1 MNDLLSSHPART
13 LNHAA
18 ESTNSQR
25 NGEQFSALPFHRP
38 PARLLAPPTSDAWS
52 ANTLWYT
59 VLFAGCLALALMAWG
74 AYSALPRVANAE
86 KPLHAEQSVPK
97 LKEEKGT
104 GEPPLWEPM
113 QIAASPAPRPTEA
126 EPPLLTEKVELPAP
140 PVIDGVPAPPLPPLP
155 APEPV
160 KIAIA
165 APPLLEIAQLQ
176 KPAIFLDRAN
186 PGETPM
192 IRTWKTLALYSL
204 LAVAPVAAPAPVIAG
219 GGDDKTPKTSDRLEK
234 RLDDLVTLMTEAVKG
249 INAVTKNAEDAK
261 TTHLRLRTDLDSTK
275 TRIEDVQK
283 LLENLQAD
291 IKYLQ
296 RRAMEANGVPTTDK
310 AGLEDVRKRLGSIED
325 ALARLRPPDS
335 TSSRVALSPPSPT
348 PMPSGRVVLTN
359 MHYEDVLFVINQKP
373 YRLAPGAAVTID
385 AVPAGALTYEA
396 ISQPWGV
403 VQPRTN
409 RNLLA
414 NETFTLTAR

>member
-38 PARLLAPPTSDAWS
+38 PARLLVPPTSDAWS

-59 VLFAGCLALALMAWG
+59 VLFVGCLALALMAWG

-97 LKEEKGT
+97 LNEEKGT

-140 PVIDGVPAPPLPPLP
+140 PVINDVPAPPLPPLP
-155 APEPV
+155 VPAKIESPEV
-160 KIAIA
+160 AIA
-165 APPLLEIAQLQ
+165 APTLLDIAQLQ
-176 KPAIFLDRAN
+176 KPPIFLDRAN

-219 GGDDKTPKTSDRLEK
+219 SGDDKTPKTSDRLEK

-249 INAVTKNAEDAK
+249 INAVTKSADDAK
-261 TTHLRLRTDLDSTK
+261 MTHLKLRTDLDSAK
-275 TRIEDVQK
+275 TRIEDATK
-283 LLENLQAD
+283 LLDNLQAD
-291 IKYLQ
+291 IKFLQ
-296 RRAMEANGVPTTDK
+296 RRAIEANGSPTTDK
-310 AGLEDVRKRLGSIED
+310 AGLEELRKRLGSIED
-325 ALARLRPPDS
+325 AIAKLRPADS
-335 TSSRVALSPPSPT
+335 ISSRVALSPPSPT
-348 PMPSGRVVLTN
+348 GRVVLTN
-359 MHYEDVLFVINQKP
+359 MHYDDVLFVINQKP
-373 YRLAPGAAVTID
+373 YRLTPGAAVTID